1 MTDYDKLNEL
11 IVNGKKKQY
20 EIIGKEFKGLAPST
34 LKVSN
39 TNVNKM
45 FRELNV
51 KTDILKLD
59 WINNFKLMIKS
70 YLNKM
75 NPNTRKNYLSVI
87 ISLLYN
93 DYDKNKN
100 LIDDFVKESKLN
112 FTEINLHTKSDKK
125 CDDDR
130 ILTLTEYDDFIK
142 KLSKNPITQMEY
154 VMFMILRF
162 IPMRNEL
169 ATIKYIKNK
178 EYEKLNNDEKNSTNW
193 LLEKSRSLEII
204 RNKYKTANYH
214 GKIITPI
221 KQPLKS
227 IIVKYIKDNEIES
240 NNYLFINKSK
250 TGLGEVLSENA
261 LTQKL
266 AYISKGILGK
276 PITTSSIFKILCC
289 DAVKDFGD
297 NKLINNE
304 IIKMLTEYA
313 TNRGTSVKQIIQYYI
328 YGNKIGD
335 NLSEASDE

>member
-1 MTDYDKLNEL
+1 MTDYEKLNEL

-20 EIIGKEFKGLAPST
+20 ELMGKEFKGLAEST

-45 FRELNV
+45 FRELNI
-51 KTDILKLD
+51 KTNILKLE

-93 DYDKNKN
+93 DYEKHKD
-100 LIDDFVKESKLN
+100 LINDFVKESKLN

-130 ILTLTEYDDFIK
+130 ILTLEEYDNFIK
-142 KLSKNPITQMEY
+142 KLSKNPSNQMEF
-154 VMFMILRF
+154 VMFMILRY

-169 ATIKYIKNK
+169 ATLKYIKNK
-178 EYEKLNNDEKNSTNW
+178 DYEKLTSNEKNSTNW
-193 LLEKSRSLEII
+193 LLEKSRSLEFI
-204 RNKYKTANYH
+204 RNKYKTSNYH
-214 GKIITPI
+214 GKIITHI

-227 IIVKYIKDNEIES
+227 VLVKYIKDNEIES
-240 NNYLFINKSK
+240 NNNLFIHKTK
-250 TGLGEVLSENA
+250 TGLSEVLSENA

-289 DAVKDFGD
+289 NIVKDFGD
-297 NKLINNE
+297 DKLINNE
-304 IIKMLTEYA
+304 IIKTLTDYA
-313 TNRGTSVKQIIQYYI
+313 TNRGTSVKNTIQFYI

-335 NLSEASDE
+335 NLSETSDD

>member
-1 MTDYDKLNEL
+1 MTDYEKMNEL
-11 IVNGKKKQY
+11 IENGKKKQY
-20 EIIGKEFKGLAPST
+20 ELIGKEFKPLASST

-45 FRELNV
+45 FRELNI

-75 NPNTRKNYLSVI
+75 NPNTRKNYLSVVI
-87 ISLLYN
+87 TLLHN
-93 DYDKNKN
+93 DYDKNKD
-100 LIDDFVKESKLN
+100 LINDFVKESKLN

-130 ILTLTEYDDFIK
+130 ILTLEEYDNFTK
-142 KLSKNPITQMEY
+142 KLSKNSINQMEY

-169 ATIKYIKNK
+169 ASLKYIKNK
-178 EYEKLNNDEKNSTNW
+178 DYEKLTNDEKNSTNW
-193 LLEKSRSLEII
+193 LLEKSRGLEII

-227 IIVKYIKDNEIES
+227 IIIKYKKDNEIES
-240 NNYLFINKSK
+240 NNYLFLNKSK
-250 TGLGEVLSENA
+250 TGTGEVLSENA

-289 DAVKDFGD
+289 DAVKDYGQD
-297 NKLINNE
+297 KLINNE
-304 IIKMLTEYA
+304 IIKRLTEYA
-313 TNRGTSVKQIIQYYI
+313 TNRGTNIKNIIQYYI

-335 NLSEASDE
+335 NLSEKSDD

>member
-1 MTDYDKLNEL
+1 MTDYEKLNEL
-11 IVNGKKKQY
+11 IENGKKKQY
-20 EIIGKEFKGLAPST
+20 ELMGKEFKGLSPST

-39 TNVNKM
+39 TNINKL
-45 FRELNV
+45 FRDLNV

-93 DYDKNKN
+93 DYEKNKDI
-100 LIDDFVKESKLN
+100 IDDFVKESKTN

-130 ILTLTEYDDFIK
+130 ILTLEEYDNFTK
-142 KLSKNPITQMEY
+142 KLSKNPVNQMEY
-154 VMFMILRF
+154 VMFMILRY
-162 IPMRNEL
+162 IPIRNEL
-169 ATIKYIKNK
+169 ASLKYIKNK
-178 EYEKLNNDEKNSTNW
+178 DYEKLTNDEKNSTNW

-204 RNKYKTANYH
+204 RNKYKTSNYH

-240 NNYLFINKSK
+240 NNYLFMNKTK

-313 TNRGTSVKQIIQYYI
+313 TNRGTSVKNTIQYYI

-335 NLSEASDE
+335 NLSEKSDD